1 MHRRHLLL
9 IAIPACVAVLWLAA
23 APAQASRIVPVPA
36 PPGSASRVA
45 AQVGSLVDVSR
56 TGATADSG
64 TASSEASV
72 IRITEQPVLGL
83 GGSQQGDGQSGGAL
97 LDTHSSLPARVQ
109 VAPWQASASGS
120 GSSTRQARSSA
131 AAARADVPDIAH
143 AGVLTS
149 DSEASHTDQKSGGT
163 AVTEGF
169 QLGILD
175 AIRLVLLHSEV
186 SSESGGH
193 SYLVGLNGTEIG
205 TDEQLGASPLCALDA
220 PGLLSLSCLSASGG
234 GSGAAGGVGDA
245 AAQVAEVTPA
255 LSVLSVLDPVAA
267 FTSSA
272 TAGTA
277 QTIAAPEEATA
288 TQGAEAS
295 RATSPTAAASDSA
308 GVGSA
313 ALPRTGAT
321 VASLASL
328 AAALLLLGLALR
340 RFRLRPATVSATS

>member
-1 MHRRHLLL
+1 
-9 IAIPACVAVLWLAA
+9 
-23 APAQASRIVPVPA
+23 
-36 PPGSASRVA
+36 VA

-72 IRITEQPVLGL
+72 IRITGHPLFGL
-83 GGSQQGDGQSGGAL
+83 GGSQQGDGQTGGSL
-97 LDTHSSLPARVQ
+97 LDTQSSLPARVQ
-109 VAPWQASASGS
+109 VAPWKASASGS
-120 GSSTRQARSSA
+120 GSSTRKANSSA

-163 AVTEGF
+163 AIAEGF

-186 SSESGGH
+186 SSEGGGH

-205 TDEQLGASPLCALDA
+205 TDEQLGASPLCALNA

-234 GSGAAGGVGDA
+234 GSGTAGGVTEA
-245 AAQVAEVTPA
+245 AAQVAQVTPA
-255 LSVLSVLDPVAA
+255 LDVLSIIDPVAA

-272 TAGTA
+272 TAGTGTTTVVPDA
-277 QTIAAPEEATA
+277 IAP
-288 TQGAEAS
+288 QGTETS
-295 RATSPTAAASDSA
+295 RATSPAVAASGA
-308 GVGSA
+308 GNAV
-313 ALPRTGAT
+313 LPRTGAT
-321 VASLASL
+321 IASL
-328 AAALLLLGLALR
+328 AALATALVLLGVALR
-340 RFRLRPATVSATS
+340 RFRLRPATVVSD

>member
-1 MHRRHLLL
+1 M
-9 IAIPACVAVLWLAA
+9 
-23 APAQASRIVPVPA
+23 
-36 PPGSASRVA
+36 A

-72 IRITEQPVLGL
+72 IRITEHPLFGL
-83 GGSQQGDGQSGGAL
+83 GGSQQGDGQTDGSL
-97 LDTHSSLPARVQ
+97 LDTQSSLPARVQ
-109 VAPWQASASGS
+109 VAPWKASASGS
-120 GSSTRQARSSA
+120 GSATRKANSSA
-131 AAARADVPDIAH
+131 AVARADVPDIAQ

-149 DSEASHTDQKSGGT
+149 DSEASHTDQRSGGT
-163 AVTEGF
+163 AVTDGF

-186 SSESGGH
+186 SSEGGGH

-205 TDEQLGASPLCALDA
+205 TDEQLGASPLCALNA

-234 GSGAAGGVGDA
+234 GSGTAGGVGDA

-255 LSVLSVLDPVAA
+255 LEVLSILDPVAA

-272 TAGTA
+272 TSGTGTTTEVPDA
-277 QTIAAPEEATA
+277 IAPQGTETA
-288 TQGAEAS
+288 
-295 RATSPTAAASDSA
+295 RATSPAADATS
-308 GVGSA
+308 GVGGA

-321 VASLASL
+321 IASL
-328 AAALLLLGLALR
+328 AALATALLLFGLALR
-340 RFRLRPATVSATS
+340 RFRLRPATVVSN